1 MGCSS
6 TSKPPTVIFPD
17 LGGMKPVIMR
27 MVVDLPAPLG
37 PRKPSTSP
45 RSTAK
50 EMPSTARL
58 GPNDFTRLSMR
69 IMGLGSAG
77 SALADI
83 GAAPEAFK
91 GVNYRLNSH
100 PFPSSGVAMRFST
113 MLFAGVMALAASP
126 VSAQP
131 ALKMMIPANPGG
143 GWDQT
148 GRSLAAAMHS
158 AKLVSNVQFDNK
170 GGAAGTIGLAQF
182 VNSAKGDPNAVMIGG
197 MVMVG
202 GIILNK
208 SAVNLSQVTPIARLT
223 SEWEVIV
230 VPANSPHKTMGDLVK
245 AFKADPGKVSW
256 GGGSA
261 GGTDHI
267 LIGLIAKEVG
277 VQPSRINYVPFK
289 GGGEA
294 IAAILGGHVTA
305 GVSGL
310 GEFAEHIKS
319 GKMRALA
326 QSAPKK
332 IDGIPSLKEQK
343 VNVELGNWRGIFAGP
358 GLSAQ
363 QRDALVK
370 LVQAA
375 TETPAW
381 KETLNK
387 LGWEPWFLG
396 GEAYA
401 KFLKQDEQRIAG
413 IIESLGLK
421 K

>member
-1 MGCSS
+1 
-6 TSKPPTVIFPD
+6 
-17 LGGMKPVIMR
+17 MR
-27 MVVDLPAPLG
+27 LL
-37 PRKPSTSP
+37 
-45 RSTAK
+45 
-50 EMPSTARL
+50 L
-58 GPNDFTRLSMR
+58 
-69 IMGLGSAG
+69 
-77 SALADI
+77 
-83 GAAPEAFK
+83 
-91 GVNYRLNSH
+91 
-100 PFPSSGVAMRFST
+100 
-113 MLFAGVMALAASP
+113 ALAASL
-126 VSAQP
+126 VVGIATAQP
-131 ALKMMIPANPGG
+131 SLKMMIPANPGG

-148 GRSLAAAMHS
+148 GRNLAAAMQS
-158 AKLVSNVQFDNK
+158 AKLVSGVQFDNK

-277 VQPSRINYVPFK
+277 VQPAKVNYVPFK

-310 GEFAEHIKS
+310 GEFAEQIKA

-326 QSAPKK
+326 QSAPRA

-343 VNVELGNWRGIFAGP
+343 INVELGNWRGIFGGP
-358 GLSAQ
+358 GLTPQ

-370 LVQAA
+370 LVQSA
-375 TETPAW
+375 TQTPAW
-381 KETLNK
+381 KATLEK
-387 LGWEPWFLG
+387 LGWEGWFLG

-401 KFLKQDEQRIAG
+401 KFLKEDEQRIAG
-413 IIESLGLK
+413 IMDSLGLK